1 MVFAT
6 QDVGMRVIRGRGAT
20 LEADRAA
27 TSSMLATAA
36 ESGEPAVRVWQPPM
50 QVAFGRRD
58 TNAAEYEGA
67 AQAARERGFPP
78 VERSVGGRAVAYTGR
93 TLAFAVAITTDDC
106 RSGIEDRYRTATATV
121 LDALRELGAD
131 VEPGEPP
138 ASYCPGSH
146 SIRVADGG
154 KVAGLAQRVR
164 TDVVLVSGCVV
175 AAAADEPEIAD
186 VLDPVYDALDV
197 DFDPAS
203 VGSVAGAGGSATP
216 SDVARTL
223 EAAFVDGAWGDGSR
237 TVVSAD
243 DLDAPAVAED

>member
-1 MVFAT
+1 
-6 QDVGMRVIRGRGAT
+6 MRVIRGRGPT
-20 LEADRAA
+20 LEADRGA
-27 TSSMLATAA
+27 TSAMLATAA
-36 ESGEPAVRVWQPPM
+36 ESGEPAVRVWQPPR

-58 TNAAEYEGA
+58 TNAADYEGA
-67 AQAARERGFPP
+67 VQAARDCGFSP

-93 TLAFAVAITTDDC
+93 TLAFAVAIMADDC

-121 LDALRELGAD
+121 LDGLRELGAD

-146 SIRVADGG
+146 SIRVVDGG

-164 TDVVLVSGCVV
+164 TDVVLVSGCLVV
-175 AAAADEPEIAD
+175 AAADEPEITE

-216 SDVARTL
+216 SDAARTL
-223 EAAFVDGAWGDGSR
+223 EAAFVDGAWGDDTR
-237 TVVSAD
+237 RVVSVD
-243 DLDAPAVAED
+243 DLDAPAVAEN

>member
-1 MVFAT
+1 
-6 QDVGMRVIRGRGAT
+6 MRVIRGRGPT
-20 LEADRAA
+20 LETDRAA
-27 TSSMLATAA
+27 TNSMLETAA
-36 ESGEPAVRVWQPPM
+36 ETGEPAVRVWQPPK

-58 TNAAEYEGA
+58 TNATDYAGA
-67 AQAARERGFPP
+67 VRAARDRDFQP

-93 TLAFAVAITTDDC
+93 TLAFAVAITTEGC

-121 LDALRELGAD
+121 LDALRELDAD

-146 SIRVADGG
+146 SIRAVDGG

-164 TDVVLVSGCVV
+164 TDVVLVSGCLVV
-175 AAAADEPEIAD
+175 AAADEPEIGD
-186 VLDPVYDALDV
+186 VLDPVYDALEV
-197 DFDPAS
+197 DFDPES

-223 EAAFVDGAWGDGSR
+223 ETAFVDGEWGDGDR
-237 TVVSAD
+237 TVVAVD
-243 DLDAPAVAED
+243 DLNAGPTTGI

>member
-1 MVFAT
+1 
-6 QDVGMRVIRGRGAT
+6 MRVIRGRGST

-27 TSSMLATAA
+27 TSAMLATAA
-36 ESGEPAVRVWQPPM
+36 EAGEPAVRLWQPPK

-58 TNAAEYEGA
+58 TNAADYAGA
-67 AQAARERGFPP
+67 ARAARAQSFPP

-121 LDALRELGAD
+121 LNALRDLDAD
-131 VEPGEPP
+131 VEPGEPL

-164 TDVVLVSGCVV
+164 TDVVLVSGCLVV
-175 AAAADEPEIAD
+175 AAADEPEIGD

-203 VGSVAGAGGSATP
+203 VGSVAGAGGLATP
-216 SDVARTL
+216 SDVSRTL
-223 EAAFVDGAWGDGSR
+223 ETAFVDGAWGDGTR
-237 TVVSAD
+237 TVVSID